1 MSEAIQNPYRLL
13 LVNASE
19 GLREAAARALPTGT
33 VLLECADFSALATV
47 VAREAPDVVLVQLAG
62 AGSEA
67 RASLVEARSADESGA
82 DWLCAQP
89 REGAS
94 PGRGDELADL
104 TLLEV
109 IDSATAMALVDR
121 LDDAS
126 LARVVA
132 RVVRQRRVAEENR
145 QLRSRIE
152 TMEICKDLVYCLEPG
167 KLYARTLDLLLD
179 MTSRSRGFAIF
190 RRESAQQSD
199 SIALR
204 GFTEAETPA
213 VCSALLED
221 KPIDLEAFDGVQ
233 VVHAGSI
240 HDALRDAGSD
250 VDSLLLLPMSGADGE
265 AGVVCVFDQGR
276 PFTPDELTRS
286 VVVAENGVAAL
297 HNAEIYSL
305 AKERAFIDDV
315 TEVYNARY
323 LLSTCENEI
332 QRADRYNNP
341 LSVLFLDLDRFKL
354 VNDEYGHLVGS
365 ETLRRL
371 SRVLLNCVR
380 QVDTVARYGGDEF
393 TILLVDTDH
402 AAAITIAE
410 RIRRTVADYCFETGR
425 DGGLAL
431 TISIGVATYP
441 EHGRDRDT
449 LLDSSDKAM
458 YRAKSDGR
466 NRVASAATLI

>member
-1 MSEAIQNPYRLL
+1 MSKAIQDPYRLL
-13 LVNASE
+13 LVNASDV
-19 GLREAAARALPTGT
+19 LREAAARALPTGT

-47 VAREAPDVVLVQLAG
+47 VAREAPDVVLVALAE

-67 RASLVEARSADESGA
+67 RAALVEARQADGFQA

-89 REGAS
+89 RDGLSPTAAS
-94 PGRGDELADL
+94 ELADW
-104 TLLEV
+104 TLLELV
-109 IDSATAMALVDR
+109 DPDSTMALADR
-121 LDDAS
+121 FDDAS

-132 RVVRQRRVAEENR
+132 RVMHQRQVAEENR

-167 KLYARTLDLLLD
+167 KLYARTLDLLLH
-179 MTSRSRGFAIF
+179 MTSRGRGFAIF
-190 RRESAQQSD
+190 RRESSQQSG

-204 GFTEAETPA
+204 GFSEGETPA
-213 VCSALLED
+213 ICHSLLEE

-233 VVHAGSI
+233 VIHAGAI
-240 HDALRDAGSD
+240 HDALRYAGSD
-250 VDSLLLLPMSGADGE
+250 VDSLLVLPMSGTSGE
-265 AGVVCVFDQGR
+265 AGVVCVLDQGR

-332 QRADRYNNP
+332 QRAERYNTP

-393 TILLVDTDH
+393 TILLIDTEH
-402 AAAITIAE
+402 AAALTIAE
-410 RIRRTVADYCFETGR
+410 RIRRTVADYRFETGR
-425 DGGLAL
+425 DNGLGL
-431 TISIGVATYP
+431 TISIGVASYP
-441 EHGRDRDT
+441 EHGGDRDA
-449 LLDSSDKAM
+449 LLDFSDKAM

-466 NRVASAATLI
+466 NLVVSASTLI

>member
-1 MSEAIQNPYRLL
+1 
-13 LVNASE
+13 
-19 GLREAAARALPTGT
+19 
-33 VLLECADFSALATV
+33 
-47 VAREAPDVVLVQLAG
+47 
-62 AGSEA
+62 
-67 RASLVEARSADESGA
+67 
-82 DWLCAQP
+82 
-89 REGAS
+89 
-94 PGRGDELADL
+94 
-104 TLLEV
+104 
-109 IDSATAMALVDR
+109 
-121 LDDAS
+121 
-126 LARVVA
+126 
-132 RVVRQRRVAEENR
+132 
-145 QLRSRIE
+145 
-152 TMEICKDLVYCLEPG
+152 
-167 KLYARTLDLLLD
+167 
-179 MTSRSRGFAIF
+179 
-190 RRESAQQSD
+190 
-199 SIALR
+199 
-204 GFTEAETPA
+204 
-213 VCSALLED
+213 
-221 KPIDLEAFDGVQ
+221 
-233 VVHAGSI
+233 
-240 HDALRDAGSD
+240 
-250 VDSLLLLPMSGADGE
+250 MSGTSGE